1 VSQANVKAVGDVYDR
16 WGRGDFRAG
25 VDLFDRLVLFV
36 VGEGFP
42 DAGTYLG
49 LDRVAEYT
57 RGFLEPWTEITIE
70 AEEIVEAGDSVFVA
84 VYQRGVGAESGAT
97 TEFRYF
103 HVWSFRGGKVI
114 RLDNIRERAEAFEAA
129 GLPV

>member
-1 VSQANVKAVGDVYDR
+1 VRDVYER

-25 VDLFDRLVLFV
+25 VDLFDPLVLFF

-49 LDRVAEYT
+49 LERVAEYT
-57 RGFLEPWTEITIE
+57 RGFLEPWSEIAIE
-70 AEEIVEAGDSVFVA
+70 AEEIVEAGDRVLVA
-84 VYQRGVGAESGAT
+84 VRQRGVGGASGAT

-103 HVWSFRGGKVI
+103 HVWSFQGGNVI
-114 RLDNIRERAEAFEAA
+114 RLDNIRDRAEALEAA
-129 GLPV
+129 GLPRP

>member
-1 VSQANVKAVGDVYDR
+1 VSQANVKAVREVYER
-16 WGRGDFRAG
+16 WGRGDFGAS
-25 VDLFDRLVLFV
+25 VELFDPLVLFF

-57 RGFLEPWTEITIE
+57 RAFLEPWSEITIE
-70 AEEIVEAGDSVFVA
+70 AEEIVEAGDSVLVT
-84 VYQRGVGAESGAT
+84 VRQRGVGRESGAT

-103 HVWSFRGGKVI
+103 HVWSFRGGRVI
-114 RLDNIRERAEAFEAA
+114 RLDNLRDRAEALEAA
-129 GLPV
+129 GLPL